1 MKDGRTTLY
10 PMVQFKPN
18 TWEIDEFDMASLFLL
33 VGTERAMLI
42 DTGMGVGDLRGAVEQ
57 ITDLPL
63 TVVIT
68 HNHPDHTANAR
79 QFEEIWIHPKEVDRP
94 IPFPLEIRRR
104 DVELITM
111 RQRGRLPSAYTMFNL
126 YGFDVE
132 RDLIDPSDR
141 PMPVLH
147 DLYNGQ
153 ELDLGGGRVVT
164 AYECPGHAPGEMI
177 FLDRQTRSLFA
188 GDALNYNLGLGMIP
202 IETAVR
208 YLERMRDLGDQYDG
222 IYNGHHDFRPLGM
235 PLGEDCLLNVSTCA
249 TSCSPAT
256 TAPRKFQAS
265 GAPTGCP
272 LRWGRCPR
280 RRPKASICWLRR
292 RRW

>member
-1 MKDGRTTLY
+1 M
-10 PMVQFKPN
+10 
-18 TWEIDEFDMASLFLL
+18 
-33 VGTERAMLI
+33 
-42 DTGMGVGDLRGAVEQ
+42 EQ
-57 ITDLPL
+57 TTDLPL

-222 IYNGHHDFRPLGM
+222 IYNGHHDFRPLGV
-235 PLGEDCLLNVSTCA
+235 PLGEDCLLTVIDLCHQLLSGHY
-249 TSCSPAT
+249 SPTEIPSFWGTNRLPLTLGPLPAKK
-256 TAPRKFQAS
+256 AEGFDLL
-265 GAPTGCP
+265 APTQTMVTK
-272 LRWGRCPR
+272 GRNFLGFNPNNIFE
-280 RRPKASICWLRR
+280 KK
-292 RRW
+292 